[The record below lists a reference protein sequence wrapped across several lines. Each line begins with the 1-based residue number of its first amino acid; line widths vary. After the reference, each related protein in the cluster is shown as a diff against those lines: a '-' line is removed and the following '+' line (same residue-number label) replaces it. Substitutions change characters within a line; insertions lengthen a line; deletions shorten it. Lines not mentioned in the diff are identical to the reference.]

1 MELFSIV
8 HKNTYVDSLASLFTM
23 SLLMDCDGIESA
35 YVGMATAS
43 NKRSMQEL
51 GLINEE
57 IQNAGEDDQVLAV
70 RAVSRKA
77 FEAAIAKSE
86 ENSRTS
92 TSEKIAYSTVEAAVK
107 ANPRANICTISVP
120 GEHAFEVAKQALELG
135 LHCIVFSAHVPPEQE
150 RQMKELA
157 QEKGLLCMGPDC
169 GVCNINGAAFV
180 LASINNRGPV
190 GICGAS
196 GCGIQHVAAFLH
208 EAGSG
213 VSQAIGTGG
222 SDLKEPI
229 GGISMLMGI
238 DALEND
244 PDTEYIVLISRKP
257 ADNVLQKL
265 LARIKQCHKQVVAC
279 FMGADRDLVEASG
292 AIFADNLDECAQKIL
307 ALLGK
312 QLVFDSD
319 EQITALAREAIQGMS
334 PQQKFVRGLYCG
346 GTYCD
351 EAQKTMQPKIG
362 EIHSNAPMRPE
373 LRLADSF
380 VSVGNCVVDYGEEE
394 FTIGKPHPT
403 MEPSMRVPGIV
414 KEGADPETAV
424 ILMDFIL
431 TPAANIDPVGTS
443 VQAIQDAMEAVKAR
457 GGRLAVVASVLGTDA
472 DFQNVTLQRQKLRDI
487 GVYVCKSNRQAAQ
500 LAGEIV
506 RLKKER
512 DQND

>member
-1 MELFSIV
+1 
-8 HKNTYVDSLASLFTM
+8 
-23 SLLMDCDGIESA
+23 
-35 YVGMATAS
+35 
-43 NKRSMQEL
+43 
-51 GLINEE
+51 
-57 IQNAGEDDQVLAV
+57 
-70 RAVSRKA
+70 
-77 FEAAIAKSE
+77 
-86 ENSRTS
+86 
-92 TSEKIAYSTVEAAVK
+92 
-107 ANPRANICTISVP
+107 
-120 GEHAFEVAKQALELG
+120 
-135 LHCIVFSAHVPPEQE
+135 
-150 RQMKELA
+150 
-157 QEKGLLCMGPDC
+157 MG
-169 GVCNINGAAFV
+169 
-180 LASINNRGPV
+180 
-190 GICGAS
+190 
-196 GCGIQHVAAFLH
+196 
-208 EAGSG
+208 
-213 VSQAIGTGG
+213 T
-222 SDLKEPI
+222 
-229 GGISMLMGI
+229 
-238 DALEND
+238 
-244 PDTEYIVLISRKP
+244 
-257 ADNVLQKL
+257 
-265 LARIKQCHKQVVAC
+265 
-279 FMGADRDLVEASG
+279 DRDLVEASG

-319 EQITALAREAIQGMS
+319 EHITALAREAIQGMS

>member
-1 MELFSIV
+1 
-8 HKNTYVDSLASLFTM
+8 
-23 SLLMDCDGIESA
+23 
-35 YVGMATAS
+35 
-43 NKRSMQEL
+43 MQEL